1 MTSRALRCRFCNA
14 PVTRTLV
21 DLGEMPLANAY
32 LCPDDLSRDEPR
44 YPLHARVCGRCFLVQ
59 IEAVV
64 EPSELF
70 GDYAYFS
77 SYSDSWLEHSHRFAT
92 RVIQD
97 LSLGGDSFVLEI
109 ASNDGYLLRHF
120 VDAGVPV
127 LGIEPAGN
135 VAAVAR
141 AGGVPTE
148 ERFFDRD
155 FAANL
160 LDRGAAA
167 DLVVANNVLAHVPDL
182 NDFVAG
188 VAMVLKVGGV
198 VSIEVPHLLRLIEGV
213 EFDTIYHEHFSYF
226 SLLTLERVLAA
237 HSLNVFDV
245 EELPT
250 HGGSLRIWAAH
261 ADSARPV
268 SASVL
273 AVRAA
278 ERAGGLDDLNTYSR
292 FEAKVERCRRSVT
305 DFLAAAKDEG
315 RSVACY
321 GAAAKGNTLLNYCGV
336 STRAIAFVVDR
347 SPHKQGKYLPGTHLP
362 ISAPERVGEEKPDY
376 LMILPWN
383 LKDEIMVQMTYIRE
397 WGGCFV
403 TPVPEIEVHE

>member
-1 MTSRALRCRFCNA
+1 MTAGALRCRFCDA
-14 PVTRTLV
+14 PVTHTLV

-32 LCPDDLSRDEPR
+32 LCAEDLGRDEPR

-64 EPSELF
+64 DPSELF

-77 SYSDSWLEHSHRFAT
+77 SYSDSWLEHAHRFAT

-97 LSLGGDSFVLEI
+97 LSLGGDSLVLEI
-109 ASNDGYLLRHF
+109 ASNDGYLLRRF

-135 VAAVAR
+135 VAAAAR
-141 AGGVPTE
+141 AAGVPTE
-148 ERFFDRD
+148 ERFFGRD

-160 LDRGAAA
+160 LDRGGAA

-188 VAMVLKVGGV
+188 MAMVLKVGGV
-198 VSIEVPHLLRLIEGV
+198 ISIEVPHLLRLIECV
-213 EFDTIYHEHFSYF
+213 EFDTVYHEHFSYF
-226 SLLTLERVLAA
+226 SLLTAERVLAA
-237 HSLNVFDV
+237 HSLSVFDV

-261 ADSARPV
+261 ADRARPV
-268 SASVL
+268 SVSVL

-278 ERAGGLDDLNTYSR
+278 ERAAGLEDLETYSG
-292 FEAKVERCRRSVT
+292 FEGKVKRCRRSVT

-315 RSVACY
+315 TTVACY
-321 GAAAKGNTLLNYCGV
+321 GAAAKGNTLLNYCGI
-336 STRAIAFVVDR
+336 STRDVVFVADR
-347 SPHKQGKYLPGTHLP
+347 SPHKQGRYLPGTHLP
-362 ISAPERVGEEKPDY
+362 ISAPERVGEEKPGY
-376 LMILPWN
+376 LIILPWN
-383 LKDEIMVQMTYIRE
+383 LKDEIMAQMSYIRD
-397 WGGCFV
+397 WGGRFV
-403 TPVPEIEVHE
+403 TPIPQVEVHP